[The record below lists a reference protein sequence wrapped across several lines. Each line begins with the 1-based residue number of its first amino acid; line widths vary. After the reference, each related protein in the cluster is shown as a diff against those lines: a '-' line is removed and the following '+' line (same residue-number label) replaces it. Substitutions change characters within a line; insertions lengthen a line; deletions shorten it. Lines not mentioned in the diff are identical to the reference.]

1 MAFSVELDKH
11 SLSVGREA
19 SAEWKIILRWILI
32 FSDGLRLSPQEN
44 VWKGVFSQ
52 RTPFEASEMSN
63 IKGNAWEL
71 ITFSYYCCS
80 EENLWKDDNCFITQ
94 IQDKRCAVRPQRVL
108 SELL

>member
-1 MAFSVELDKH
+1 MEIFDGCLAIKLIWVGIYNIFCGYKVTQKMAFSVELDKH
-11 SLSVGREA
+11 SLSVGSGA

-71 ITFSYYCCS
+71 IPFCI
-80 EENLWKDDNCFITQ
+80 IT
-94 IQDKRCAVRPQRVL
+94 AL
-108 SELL
+108 